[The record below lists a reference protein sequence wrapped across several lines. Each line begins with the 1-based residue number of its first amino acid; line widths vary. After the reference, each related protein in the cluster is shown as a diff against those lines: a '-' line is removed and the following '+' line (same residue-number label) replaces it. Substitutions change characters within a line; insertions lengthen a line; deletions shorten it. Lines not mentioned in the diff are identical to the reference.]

1 MGQSK
6 LLSKALCLSSSSAL
20 ASLVSV
26 VWFLWGDSPPILFS
40 WPILAQDQL
49 ESVLEVLH
57 RQTEQYRDQPQHLE
71 KITCQQRLLQ
81 EDLVHIRAELCRES
95 TVRGG

>member
-1 MGQSK
+1 M
-6 LLSKALCLSSSSAL
+6 
-20 ASLVSV
+20 ASLSCCLKPCVLAPAQ
-26 VWFLWGDSPPILFS
+26 LWPLWSQLFGSSGEDSPPILFS
-40 WPILAQDQL
+40 WPVLAQDQL

-95 TVRGG
+95 TVCGG